1 MTINS
6 ESDNL
11 KQDMELITLN
21 EVYNTLLKEFQ
32 INNLQEIPYDFY
44 QKIANLLNYLKMDS
58 DNILEKKMEIKLV
71 ELITEITNLLMYNRL
86 EKILFLRND
95 NLNRSLE
102 DKGTFYSR
110 ITDEEKY
117 ILNTYKEFIDKK
129 EDISSMIVNGRSK
142 YLEKISKIMRQKR
155 VMVKFVKSIEAFIG
169 VDMTKYGPFSS
180 DDVANLPYENAR
192 SLIEEGIVSEI
203 KYKLDN

>member
-11 KQDMELITLN
+11 KQDRELITLN
-21 EVYNTLLKEFQ
+21 EVYNTLIKEFQ
-32 INNLQEIPYDFY
+32 MNNLQEISYDFY

-58 DNILEKKMEIKLV
+58 DNILEEKMKKKLV
-71 ELITEITNLLMYNRL
+71 ELISEITNLLMYNRL
-86 EKILFLRND
+86 EKILILRND
-95 NLNRSLE
+95 NLNQSLE

-117 ILNTYKEFIDKK
+117 ILNSYKEFIDKK

-142 YLEKISKIMRQKR
+142 YLEKISKMMRQKR
-155 VMVKFVKSIEAFIG
+155 VMVKFVKSIETFIG

-180 DDVANLPYENAR
+180 EDVANLPYENAR
-192 SLIEEGIVSEI
+192 SLIEEGIVNEI

>member
-11 KQDMELITLN
+11 KQDRELITLN

-71 ELITEITNLLMYNRL
+71 ELISEITNLLMYNRL

-192 SLIEEGIVSEI
+192 SLIEEGIVNEI